1 MAEAVRYWGARKPG
15 HKSAWRTRTFNT
27 EDEARVWVAGT
38 DMEVVTREV
47 TYGDWEAVDKED
59 ASD

>member
-1 MAEAVRYWGARKPG
+1 MAEAVRYWGARKKG
-15 HKSAWRTRTFNT
+15 AKSPWKMRTFNT
-27 EDEARVWVAGT
+27 EDEALVWIAGT

-47 TYGDWEAVDKED
+47 IYGDWEPVEKEG